1 MTTNKPYRI
10 LSLDGGGIRGL
21 TSAILLEC
29 LEQRIQ
35 KHENN
40 PDARL
45 RDYFDLIAGTS
56 AGSIIACG
64 IAKGISATEI
74 KDLFWQRGKDIFPET
89 WWKNKGIFSPFF
101 SLIRTIANRV
111 ITGTTQPMYDGIG
124 LELVLKE
131 VFGEEFLFEE
141 LTKPTLITSYD
152 AYNRQAVVFKNTDLL
167 LGKIPVWEICR
178 SSAAAPVAFP
188 AHEMKNEHFLQFT
201 KAMGLEKPPSESIP
215 LIDGGVIANDPVLCA
230 IAERLH
236 WNRQWE
242 HIPPIIKEKWIKQEC
257 VEIKDILVAS
267 FGTGQPIARKIDI
280 KQARGWGVEWAS
292 PLRGVPIIDI
302 LFDGSTDTSNYIA
315 QQILW
320 QGKYFRFQPILDK
333 ESSIS
338 PFEANERQL
347 IALQEIV
354 ENSCLKID
362 ENLRQLVQDIAS
374 KSTEQP
380 VVEEENATAISV

>member
-1 MTTNKPYRI
+1 MKTNKPYRI

-29 LEQRIQ
+29 LERKIQ
-35 KHENN
+35 EHENN
-40 PDARL
+40 PNARL

-74 KDLFWQRGKDIFPET
+74 KNLFWQRGKDIFPET

-101 SLIRTIANRV
+101 SLLRTIANRL
-111 ITGTTQPMYDGIG
+111 ITGATQPMYDGIG
-124 LELVLKE
+124 LEVVLKD
-131 VFGEEFLFEE
+131 VFGEKLLFEE

-152 AYNRQAVVFKNTDLL
+152 VYNRQAIVFKNTDLL

-188 AHEMKNEHFLQFT
+188 AHEMKNENFLQYT
-201 KAMGLEKPPSESIP
+201 KAMGLEIPPGGSIP

-236 WNRQWE
+236 WNLTPLANHQ
-242 HIPPIIKEKWIKQEC
+242 KWIPERC
-257 VEIKDILVAS
+257 DTWVDVKDIVVAS
-267 FGTGQPIARKIDI
+267 FGTGQPVARKIDI
-280 KQARGWGVEWAS
+280 KQARRWGVEWAS

-320 QGKYFRFQPILDK
+320 KDKYFRFQPILDK

-338 PFEANERQL
+338 PFEANQRQL
-347 IALQEIV
+347 IALQETV
-354 ENSCLKID
+354 TKSCEKID
-362 ENLRQLVQDIAS
+362 ENLRQLVTIITS
-374 KSTEQP
+374 KATAQP
-380 VVEEENATAISV
+380 VVEEENATPISA

>member
-1 MTTNKPYRI
+1 MNAHKPYRI

-29 LEQRIQ
+29 LEKKIQ

-40 PDARL
+40 PNARL

-89 WWKNKGIFSPFF
+89 WWKNQGIFSPFF
-101 SLIRTIANRV
+101 SLLRTIANRL

-124 LELVLKE
+124 LEVVLKD
-131 VFGEEFLFEE
+131 VFGENLLFEE

-152 AYNRQAVVFKNTDLL
+152 VYNRQAIVFKNTDLL

-188 AHEMKNEHFLQFT
+188 AHEMKNEHFLQYT
-201 KAMGLEKPPSESIP
+201 EAMDLEIPASGSIP

-236 WNRQWE
+236 WNLTPLAN
-242 HIPPIIKEKWIKQEC
+242 HEKWMPDSC
-257 VEIKDILVAS
+257 DTWVDIKDIVVAS
-267 FGTGQPIARKIDI
+267 FGTGQPVARKIDI

-320 QGKYFRFQPILDK
+320 QDQYFRFQPLLDK

-338 PFEANERQL
+338 PFEANQRQL
-347 IALQEIV
+347 TALQETV
-354 ENSCLKID
+354 NESCKKID
-362 ENLRQLVQDIAS
+362 KKLKKLVTIITS
-374 KSTEQP
+374 KATAQP
-380 VVEEENATAISV
+380 VVEEENSTTISV